1 MRRGEAR
8 RGRLSTLA
16 WLAGACALVLV
27 AAVDAPA
34 SSLAAAKVLD
44 WGGNSIGQLGN
55 GTTTNSD
62 VPVAVTGLGAVKKLA
77 EDGQSAYA
85 VLTNGTV
92 DAWGDNQSGELG
104 QGPSEHE
111 QNESLVPEP
120 VKGISGVTAIAAAC
134 HTAIALLSSGTVDVW
149 GEGGGGQLAQGEK
162 EESRALEPTAV
173 KGLTEVKAVAA
184 GCGSLYALKKN
195 GTVMAWGDNE
205 HGQLGNG
212 GPPGD
217 VKEPV
222 AVKGL
227 KGVGAVAA
235 GRFFA
240 LALVKGTVKAWGE
253 GSVGE
258 LGNGEEKT
266 SSNVPVAVSGLAG
279 VKAIAGGGYNAL
291 ALMSDTTVK
300 SWGLNNVGQLGTGA
314 VVGPE
319 SCEGVACAK
328 LPTAVS
334 GLTEVKSISTGVFH
348 GYALLKNKTVKA
360 WGDDEFGQ
368 LGNGEVTLDQPAP
381 VSVSGLTGVAM
392 LAVGCG
398 GEDFDSLAAT

>member
-1 MRRGEAR
+1 V
-8 RGRLSTLA
+8 LA
-16 WLAGACALVLV
+16 AAV
-27 AAVDAPA
+27 AAPAP
-34 SSLAAAKVLD
+34 SLAAKVLD
-44 WGGNSIGQLGN
+44 WGSNSVGQLGN

-62 VPVAVTGLGAVKKLA
+62 VP
-77 EDGQSAYA
+77 
-85 VLTNGTV
+85 
-92 DAWGDNQSGELG
+92 
-104 QGPSEHE
+104 
-111 QNESLVPEP
+111 
-120 VKGISGVTAIAAAC
+120 
-134 HTAIALLSSGTVDVW
+134 VDVW

-162 EESRALEPTAV
+162 EESRAREPISV
-173 KGLTEVKAVAA
+173 IGLTEVKAVAA

-212 GPPGD
+212 GPPGY

-227 KGVGAVAA
+227 KGVKAIAA

-258 LGNGEEKT
+258 LGNGEEKA
-266 SSNVPVAVSGLAG
+266 SSNVPVAVSGLTG
-279 VKAIAGGGYNAL
+279 VKAIAGGGYSSL

-300 SWGLNNVGQLGTGA
+300 SWGDNNVGQLGTGA
-314 VVGPE
+314 AGPE
-319 SCEGVACAK
+319 SCEGVGCAK
-328 LPTAVS
+328 VPTAVS

-368 LGNGEVTLDQPAP
+368 LGNAEVTLDQPAP
-381 VSVSGLTGVAM
+381 VAVSGLTGAVL

-398 GEDFDSLAAT
+398 GENFDSLAAT

>member
-1 MRRGEAR
+1 MGVRACFAR
-8 RGRLSTLA
+8 SRALLVFVAVLALS
-16 WLAGACALVLV
+16 GFV
-27 AAVDAPA
+27 AQAVAAPA
-34 SSLAAAKVLD
+34 SSLAAKVLD

-55 GTTTNSD
+55 GTTTSSD

-85 VLTNGTV
+85 VLKNGTV

-134 HTAIALLSSGTVDVW
+134 HTAIARLSTGTVDVW
-149 GEGGGGQLAQGEK
+149 GAGGSGQLAQGEK
-162 EESRALEPTAV
+162 EESRALEPTSV

-212 GPPGD
+212 GPPGY

-227 KGVGAVAA
+227 KGVSAIAA

-253 GSVGE
+253 GSDGE
-258 LGNGEEKT
+258 LGNGEAT
-266 SSNVPVAVSGLAG
+266 SSNVPVAVSGLTG
-279 VKAIAGGGYNAL
+279 VKAIAGGGYNSL

-300 SWGLNNVGQLGTGA
+300 SWGLNNFGQLGTGA
-314 VVGPE
+314 VLGPE

-328 LPTAVS
+328 VPTAVS
-334 GLTEVKSISTGVFH
+334 GLSEVKSISTGVFH

-381 VSVSGLTGVAM
+381 VSVSGLTGVVI
-392 LAVGCG
+392 LAVGGG
-398 GEDFDSLAAT
+398 GENFDSLAAT

>member
-1 MRRGEAR
+1 MRRDEAR
-8 RGRLSTLA
+8 RSRISTLA
-16 WLAGACALVLV
+16 WLAGACALVL
-27 AAVDAPA
+27 ATGMAAPA
-34 SSLAAAKVLD
+34 SSLAAKVLD
-44 WGGNSIGQLGN
+44 WGSNSVGQLGN
-55 GTTTNSD
+55 STTTNSD
-62 VPVAVTGLGAVKKLA
+62 LPVVVTGLGAVKKLA

-85 VLTNGTV
+85 VLKTGTV

-134 HTAIALLSSGTVDVW
+134 HTAIARLSTGTVDVW
-149 GEGGGGQLAQGEK
+149 GAGGGGQLAQGEK
-162 EESRALEPTAV
+162 EESRALEPIPV

-212 GPPGD
+212 GPPGY

-227 KGVGAVAA
+227 KGVSAIAA

-253 GSVGE
+253 GNAGE
-258 LGNGEEKT
+258 LGNGEAT
-266 SSNVPVAVSGLAG
+266 SSNVPGAVSGLTG
-279 VKAIAGGGYNAL
+279 VKAIAGGGYNSL

-314 VVGPE
+314 VGPE

-328 LPTAVS
+328 VPTAVS
-334 GLTEVKSISTGVFH
+334 GLTEVKSISTGLFH

-381 VSVSGLTGVAM
+381 VSVSGLTGVVM

-398 GEDFDSLAAT
+398 GENFDSLAAT

>member
-1 MRRGEAR
+1 MRRHEAR
-8 RGRLSTLA
+8 KSRLWT
-16 WLAGACALVLV
+16 LAGACALVLA
-27 AAVDAPA
+27 AAVAAPA
-34 SSLAAAKVLD
+34 SSLGAEVLD
-44 WGGNSIGQLGN
+44 WGSNSVGQLGN
-55 GTTTNSD
+55 GTKTNSD
-62 VPVAVTGLGAVKKLA
+62 VPVAVTGLGAVKQLA

-104 QGPSEHE
+104 QGPGEPE
-111 QNESLVPEP
+111 QNESLVLEP
-120 VKGISGVTAIAAAC
+120 VKGIGGVTAIAAAC

-149 GEGGGGQLAQGEK
+149 GAGGSGELAQGEK
-162 EESRALEPTAV
+162 EESRALEPIPV
-173 KGLTEVKAVAA
+173 KGLSEVKAVAA
-184 GCGSLYALKKN
+184 GCDSLYALKNN

-205 HGQLGNG
+205 HGELGNG
-212 GPPGD
+212 GPPAD

-227 KGVGAVAA
+227 KGVKAIAA

-253 GSVGE
+253 GNSGE
-258 LGNGEEKT
+258 LGNGEAM
-266 SSNVPVAVSGLAG
+266 SSNIPIAVSGLTG
-279 VKAIAGGGYNAL
+279 VKAIAGGGYNSL
-291 ALMSDTTVK
+291 ALMSDKTVK
-300 SWGLNNVGQLGTGA
+300 SWGLDNVDQLGTGVA
-314 VVGPE
+314 GPE

-328 LPTAVS
+328 IPTAVS
-334 GLTEVKSISTGVFH
+334 GLTDVKSISTGVFH

-368 LGNGEVTLDQPAP
+368 LGDGEVTLDQPAP
-381 VSVSGLTGVAM
+381 VSVSGLTGVVM

-398 GEDFDSLAAT
+398 GENFDSLAAT

>member
-1 MRRGEAR
+1 MRRDEAR
-8 RGRLSTLA
+8 RSRISTLA
-16 WLAGACALVLV
+16 WLAAACALVLATAV
-27 AAVDAPA
+27 AAPA
-34 SSLAAAKVLD
+34 SSLAAKVLD
-44 WGGNSIGQLGN
+44 WGSNSIGQLGN

-62 VPVAVTGLGAVKKLA
+62 VPVVVTGLGAVKKLA

-85 VLTNGTV
+85 VLKNGTV

-120 VKGISGVTAIAAAC
+120 VKGISGVTAIAGAC
-134 HTAIALLSSGTVDVW
+134 HTAIARLSTGTVDVW
-149 GEGGGGQLAQGEK
+149 GAGGSGQLAQGEK
-162 EESRALEPTAV
+162 EESRALEPIPV

-212 GPPGD
+212 GPPGY

-227 KGVGAVAA
+227 KGVSAIAA

-240 LALVKGTVKAWGE
+240 LALVKGTVRAWGE
-253 GSVGE
+253 GSTGE

-266 SSNVPVAVSGLAG
+266 SSNVPVAVSGLTG
-279 VKAIAGGGYNAL
+279 VKAIAGGGYNSL

-314 VVGPE
+314 VGPE
-319 SCEGVACAK
+319 FCEGVACAK
-328 LPTAVS
+328 VPTAVS

-368 LGNGEVTLDQPAP
+368 LGNGEVTLYQPAP
-381 VSVSGLTGVAM
+381 VSVSGLTGVVM
-392 LAVGCG
+392 LAVGGG
-398 GEDFDSLAAT
+398 GENFDSLAAT

>member
-1 MRRGEAR
+1 MRRDEAR
-8 RGRLSTLA
+8 RSRLSTLA
-16 WLAGACALVLV
+16 WLAGACALAL
-27 AAVDAPA
+27 AAAMGSPA
-34 SSLAAAKVLD
+34 SSVAAKVLD

-62 VPVAVTGLGAVKKLA
+62 VPVVVTGLGAVKKLA

-85 VLTNGTV
+85 VLTKGGTV
-92 DAWGDNQSGELG
+92 DAWGDNQSGQLG
-104 QGPSEHE
+104 QGPTEPE

-134 HTAIALLSSGTVDVW
+134 HTVIARLSTGTVDVW
-149 GEGGGGQLAQGEK
+149 GAGGSGQLAQGEK
-162 EESRALEPTAV
+162 EESRALEPIPV

-184 GCGSLYALKKN
+184 GCGSLYALKNN

-205 HGQLGNG
+205 HGELGNG

-227 KGVGAVAA
+227 KGVAAIAA

-253 GSVGE
+253 GSGGE
-258 LGNGEEKT
+258 LGNGEAT
-266 SSNVPVAVSGLAG
+266 SSSVPVAVSGLTG
-279 VKAIAGGGYNAL
+279 VKAIAGGGYSSL

-314 VVGPE
+314 VLGPE

-328 LPTAVS
+328 VPTAVS
-334 GLTEVKSISTGVFH
+334 GLIEVKSISTGIFH

-360 WGDDEFGQ
+360 WGDDELGQ

-381 VSVSGLTGVAM
+381 VSVSGLTGVVM

-398 GEDFDSLAAT
+398 GENFDSLAAT